1 MTPGNSEPAPD
12 TTRWSDPTGPVV
24 AVVVLAAEPS
34 PAYRPVEATPVGG
47 RPLLD
52 RTVRILHAAGVR
64 RVLVAAGRRSGDL
77 VAGLVTRHAP
87 PAEPCPPPADLP
99 PGRYLLVG
107 AAAVFD
113 AETVR
118 DLAERTG
125 VRCTDTTLAVVDAG
139 TAREVLAADAT
150 DAALDAVAG
159 LVLRPAAGF
168 ATTLGGDRDVR
179 RVHRALWHRY
189 GSKPSDGLVCRY
201 LNRPLSRPVTLLL
214 ARTGV
219 WPDLLS
225 GLSFAVAVTGAA
237 VIGFGGRWWTML
249 LGGVLVQAGNAL
261 DGVDG
266 EVARIGLRTSR
277 RGALL
282 DTILD
287 RYADLAV
294 IAGLVL
300 AAGGRPVD
308 WAFGFVAGAGS
319 LLVSYINVLA
329 PGAPQR
335 LLRRDVRLLLCAV
348 AAAVSAPLAGL
359 AALAVLVNADAAR
372 VFALVLR
379 RAPGSR

>member
-1 MTPGNSEPAPD
+1 MTRGKGEPAPG
-12 TTRWSDPTGPVV
+12 TARWSDPAGPVV
-24 AVVVLAAEPS
+24 AVVVLAAEP
-34 PAYRPVEATPVGG
+34 PAARPPVESTRVGG

-52 RTVRILHAAGVR
+52 RTVRVLHAAGVR
-64 RVLVAAGRRSGDL
+64 RVLVSAGRRGPDL
-77 VAGLVTRHAP
+77 VAGLVARHAP

-118 DLAERTG
+118 DLATETG
-125 VRCTDTTLAVVDAG
+125 VRCTDATLAVVDAD
-139 TAREVLAADAT
+139 TAREVLAAGPA
-150 DAALDAVAG
+150 DAALAGIAG
-159 LVLRPAAGF
+159 LRLRPAAGF
-168 ATTLGGDRDVR
+168 ATTLVDDRDGR
-179 RVHRALWHRY
+179 RVHRALWQRY
-189 GSKPSDGLVCRY
+189 GSKSTDGLVCRY

-225 GLSFAVAVTGAA
+225 GVSFAVAVAGAA
-237 VIGFGGRWWTML
+237 VIGFGGHWWTML

-287 RYADLAV
+287 RYADLAI

-308 WAFGFVAGAGS
+308 WAFGFAAAAGS

-359 AALAVLVNADAAR
+359 AVLAVLVNADAAR
-372 VFALVLR
+372 VFAMVLR
-379 RAPGSR
+379 RAPGLR

>member
-1 MTPGNSEPAPD
+1 MTRGNGEPAPD

-24 AVVVLAAEPS
+24 AVVVLTAEPP
-34 PAYRPVEATPVGG
+34 PAHRSVEATRIGG

-52 RTVRILHAAGVR
+52 RTVRVLHAAGVR
-64 RVLVAAGRRSGDL
+64 RVLVAASRRSPDL
-77 VAGLVTRHAP
+77 VAGLVARHAP
-87 PAEPCPPPADLP
+87 PAEPCPPPAVLP

-118 DLAERTG
+118 DLATETG
-125 VRCTDTTLAVVDAG
+125 VRCTDATLAVVDVD
-139 TAREVLAADAT
+139 TAREVLAAGSV
-150 DAALDAVAG
+150 DAAMAG
-159 LVLRPAAGF
+159 LPLRPAAGF
-168 ATTLGGDRDVR
+168 ATMLAGDRDVR

-219 WPDLLS
+219 WPDVLS
-225 GLSFAVAVTGAA
+225 GLSFAVAVAGAA
-237 VIGFGGRWWTML
+237 VIGFGGHWWTML
-249 LGGVLVQAGNAL
+249 LGGVLVQAGSAL

-287 RYADLAV
+287 RYADLAI

-300 AAGGRPVD
+300 AAGARPVD
-308 WAFGFVAGAGS
+308 WAFGFAAGAGS

-359 AALAVLVNADAAR
+359 AVLAVLVNADAAR
-372 VFALVLR
+372 VFAVVLR
-379 RAPGSR
+379 RAPGTR